1 MTIKAN
7 RAAAK
12 AWEELDRKKREDERA
27 RAEVLAMIEVIKPFR
42 DFMIRRPHPPALRA
56 ELEAWVEDLTGHKN
70 YLIARDCNHL
80 PPPIILPHD
89 RGKPDV

>member
-12 AWEELDRKKREDERA
+12 AWAELQKQQERDDRD
-27 RAEVLAMIEVIKPFR
+27 RAEILAMIEVIRPFR

-56 ELEAWVEDLTGHKN
+56 ELEAWVEDLTGQKD
-70 YLIARDCNHL
+70 YLIARDCSHK
-80 PPPIILPHD
+80 PPPILLPHE
-89 RGKPDV
+89 RTQK